1 MPPNRR
7 VIASWFQ
14 FSLKPPLIKMH
25 SCRASGGVKEMEKEK
40 THVPSVPTP
49 SNRSSLDAQKAHPRS
64 QRLRLGFG
72 RLHGRGRRRLHVELP
87 VEFPD
92 LANLRGCLAG
102 PGGERQVLETIRR
115 DLLPK
120 TSPKYCSTVIL
131 FWVVQE
137 FSHTLWSQANR
148 KEQWMSFSVIPSKS
162 MTSLNLFI

>member
-1 MPPNRR
+1 M
-7 VIASWFQ
+7 
-14 FSLKPPLIKMH
+14 
-25 SCRASGGVKEMEKEK
+25 
-40 THVPSVPTP
+40 
-49 SNRSSLDAQKAHPRS
+49 
-64 QRLRLGFG
+64 
-72 RLHGRGRRRLHVELP
+72 
-87 VEFPD
+87 
-92 LANLRGCLAG
+92 
-102 PGGERQVLETIRR
+102 LETIRR